1 MASPESAL
9 SPVNTID
16 SGRSFG
22 SLEVGGRARSG
33 SVQSSKV
40 RVQVTTDNESFT
52 TVDITGMQ
60 TAEGIK
66 ERVFSKVSHQ
76 DKSSFRTLN
85 RN

>member
-9 SPVNTID
+9 SPAGTID
-16 SGRSFG
+16 STRSYG
-22 SLEVGGRARSG
+22 SMEIGGSRARSG
-33 SVQSSKV
+33 SVQSSKI

-66 ERVFSKVSHQ
+66 ERVFSKVSRMIEG
-76 DKSSFRTLN
+76 S
-85 RN
+85 

>member
-9 SPVNTID
+9 SPANTID

-22 SLEVGGRARSG
+22 GPDQLGNRARSG

-40 RVQVTTDNESFT
+40 RVQVTTDNDNFT

-66 ERVFSKVSHQ
+66 ERVFSKVSPQ
-76 DKSSFRTLN
+76 
-85 RN
+85 